1 MSIFQGTRDWVYTR
15 SIAGRFQQLHRWS
28 GRLLIGGLFLVP
40 WLSFGGHPL
49 LLIDV
54 PARRLYLAG
63 QIFTAANGY
72 LIVLGALLAAFGLFF
87 VSAVFGRL
95 WCGFICPQTVF
106 LEEWVRRIEAWTEGD
121 ATKRARRDRGPW
133 NADKIGRK
141 AAKFGMLTVLA
152 VVLGMTV
159 VSYFAGAWSL
169 WAGQGSETAY
179 TMVGVV
185 AAGALGDWLWFRE
198 QLCIYLCPYARFQSV
213 LVDEHSLTVAYKP
226 DTPVIKGKKG
236 AEQGACI
243 DCGKCVQ
250 VCPQGIDIRD
260 GFQLECIQC
269 ARCIDACEDV
279 MPKLGFPS
287 HVRWSTIA
295 SDEGKKTK
303 YIRPR
308 TVMYGLLVTGL
319 SLALMTGIIDHN
331 PVEVTLHRSPGTLY
345 QVDDDGFVRNT
356 YLLRVVNN
364 DGQEAQAFAVN
375 VEGLEGVQVNVPPL
389 MLKSGEDRTV
399 PLVVRVPSDKAANTM
414 PVRITVRSQESEQVV
429 ETTFKGPNKS

>member
-1 MSIFQGTRDWVYTR
+1 MSIFEGTRQWVYAKT
-15 SIAGRFQQLHRWS
+15 IAGRFQQLHRWS
-28 GRLLIGGLFLVP
+28 GRVLIGALFVVP
-40 WLSFGGHPL
+40 WLSWGGHPL
-49 LLIDV
+49 LLIDM

-72 LIVLGALLAAFGLFF
+72 LIVLGALLAAFALFF

-95 WCGFICPQTVF
+95 WCGFFCPQTVF
-106 LEEWVRRIEAWTEGD
+106 LEEWVRRVEAFTEGD
-121 ATKRARRDRGPW
+121 AMQRARRDRGGW
-133 NADKIGRK
+133 TAERVGRK
-141 AAKFGMLTVLA
+141 VAKFGILTALA
-152 VVLGMTV
+152 LFLGMTV
-159 VSYFAGAWSL
+159 MSYFDGAWAMWS
-169 WAGQGSETAY
+169 GQGTTTGYS
-179 TMVGVV
+179 MVGII
-185 AAGALGDWLWFRE
+185 AAFALGDWLWFRE

-213 LVDEHSLTVAYKP
+213 LIDEHSLTVGYKP
-226 DTPVIKGKKG
+226 DVPIIKGKKG

-243 DCGKCVQ
+243 DCKKCVQ
-250 VCPQGIDIRD
+250 VCPMGIDIRD

-279 MPKLGFPS
+279 MPKLGFES
-287 HVRWSTIA
+287 HVRYTTIA
-295 SDEGKKTK
+295 NDEGRKTQ

-308 TVMYGLLVTGL
+308 TVVYGLLVTGL
-319 SLALMTGIIDHN
+319 SLALMTGIVDHN

-364 DGQEAQAFAVN
+364 DGQEAQAFAVG

-399 PLVVRVPSDKAANTM
+399 PLVVRVPSDKAENTM

>member
-1 MSIFQGTRDWVYTR
+1 MSIFEGTRQWVYAKT
-15 SIAGRFQQLHRWS
+15 IAGRFQQLHRWS
-28 GRLLIGGLFLVP
+28 GRVLIGALFVVP
-40 WLSFGGHPL
+40 WLSWGGHPL
-49 LLIDV
+49 LLIDL

-72 LIVLGALLAAFGLFF
+72 LIVLGALLAAFALFF

-95 WCGFICPQTVF
+95 WCGFFCPQTVF
-106 LEEWVRRIEAWTEGD
+106 LEEWVRRVEAFTEGD
-121 ATKRARRDRGPW
+121 AMQRARRDRGPW
-133 NADKIGRK
+133 TAERIGRK
-141 AAKFGMLTVLA
+141 AAKFGILTALA
-152 VVLGMTV
+152 LFLGMTV
-159 VSYFAGAWSL
+159 MSYFDGAWAMWS
-169 WAGQGSETAY
+169 GQGTTSGY
-179 TMVGVV
+179 SMVGII
-185 AAGALGDWLWFRE
+185 AAFALGDWLWFRE

-226 DTPVIKGKKG
+226 DVPIIKGKKG

-243 DCGKCVQ
+243 DCKKCVQ
-250 VCPQGIDIRD
+250 VCPMGIDIRD

-279 MPKLGFPS
+279 MPKLGFES
-287 HVRWSTIA
+287 HVRYSTIA
-295 SDEGKKTK
+295 NDEGRKTQ

-308 TVMYGLLVTGL
+308 TVIYGLLVTGL
-319 SLALMTGIIDHN
+319 SLALMTGIVDHN

-364 DGQEAQAFAVN
+364 DGQEAQAFAVG

-399 PLVVRVPSDKAANTM
+399 PLVVRVPSDKAENTM
-414 PVRITVRSQESEQVV
+414 PVRITVRSQGSEQVV